1 MEQNLII
8 KRYGVNFSLS
18 MTMVYL
24 APIDESADKNE
35 YMYTVEIMD
44 GFDRNGNGY
53 KLMKIYTKD
62 KYKEIQIGGWTISPI
77 VKMHYNWGGYTDC
90 IDVVDSR
97 FNSYSIEVKTNP
109 KGYDFYWDVELIFK
123 KILSLRDM
131 ENVTHLR
138 LEEIMNE
145 VHRNGWSEY
154 RIKEAKSLCCQLE
167 DTYHMMALAAK
178 YREEIVRAENTN
190 H

>member
-35 YMYTVEIMD
+35 YMYTVEIMN

-62 KYKEIQIGGWTISPI
+62 KYKEIKIGDWTISPI
-77 VKMHYNWGGYTDC
+77 VKMHYDWGGYTDC
-90 IDVVDSR
+90 IDVVDSC

-123 KILSLRDM
+123 KILSLKKV
-131 ENVTHLR
+131 ENVTHLQ

-145 VHRNGWSEY
+145 VHKYGWSEY

-167 DTYHMMALAAK
+167 NSYLAAK
-178 YREEIVRAENTN
+178 YREEIFRAENTN